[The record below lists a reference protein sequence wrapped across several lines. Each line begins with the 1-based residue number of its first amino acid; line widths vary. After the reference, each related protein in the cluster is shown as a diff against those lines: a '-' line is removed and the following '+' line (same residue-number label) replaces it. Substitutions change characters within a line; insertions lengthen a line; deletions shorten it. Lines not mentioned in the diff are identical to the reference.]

1 MYETKKVGDW
11 TLLATEE
18 SNSFLN
24 YAERAEMGTQYY
36 MHYNKNI
43 FDFMICPTLRETLSE
58 CRIAVD
64 VGASYGFMTEGFSEL
79 FQHVHAFELITPIR
93 DCLRENMKNR
103 NNVTIHDHGLSD
115 DIDMKRSW
123 FYPRYTGHCSLE
135 ELPLAQKKEKLVS
148 TVVPMDR
155 LELTDV
161 DFIKIDVEGHEL
173 KVLEGAKETLSKH
186 SPLVMVEILKDVP
199 GGLVNAIEIG
209 QFMSKLGYKLMLRHN
224 EDFLFSKGV

>member
-1 MYETKKVGDW
+1 
-11 TLLATEE
+11 
-18 SNSFLN
+18 
-24 YAERAEMGTQYY
+24 
-36 MHYNKNI
+36 
-43 FDFMICPTLRETLSE
+43 MICPTLRETLSE

-148 TVVPMDR
+148 HQR
-155 LELTDV
+155 LPTSIQGEHQNKAQS
-161 DFIKIDVEGHEL
+161 I
-173 KVLEGAKETLSKH
+173 
-186 SPLVMVEILKDVP
+186 
-199 GGLVNAIEIG
+199 N
-209 QFMSKLGYKLMLRHN
+209 
-224 EDFLFSKGV
+224 